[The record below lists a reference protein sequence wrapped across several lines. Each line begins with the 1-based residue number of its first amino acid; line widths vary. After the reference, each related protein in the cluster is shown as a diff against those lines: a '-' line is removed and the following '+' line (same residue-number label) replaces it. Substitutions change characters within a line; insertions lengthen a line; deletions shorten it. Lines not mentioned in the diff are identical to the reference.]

1 MSTDDLFRFTQKR
14 YNTTIPEG
22 RLTHN
27 SPSEIP
33 VIRRKRAGR
42 VQPLS
47 MRDIMTDSSV
57 IDQKL
62 KALSQGKDG
71 FKTNMKFL
79 KYKFNPNNEDD
90 GEQINDEIEE
100 SYGQIRV

>member
-1 MSTDDLFRFTQKR
+1 
-14 YNTTIPEG
+14 
-22 RLTHN
+22 
-27 SPSEIP
+27 
-33 VIRRKRAGR
+33 
-42 VQPLS
+42 
-47 MRDIMTDSSV
+47 MTDSSV

-79 KYKFNPNNEDD
+79 KYKFNPNNQDD

-100 SYGQIRV
+100 SYGQIRVEKEPITINTFYEHKNVLFQDGRAPLVYKKLFIEREEFK

>member
-1 MSTDDLFRFTQKR
+1 
-14 YNTTIPEG
+14 
-22 RLTHN
+22 
-27 SPSEIP
+27 
-33 VIRRKRAGR
+33 
-42 VQPLS
+42 
-47 MRDIMTDSSV
+47 MTDSSV

-100 SYGQIRV
+100 SYGQIRVEKEPITINTFHEHKNVLFQDERAPLVYKKLFI

>member
-33 VIRRKRAGR
+33 VISRKSAGR